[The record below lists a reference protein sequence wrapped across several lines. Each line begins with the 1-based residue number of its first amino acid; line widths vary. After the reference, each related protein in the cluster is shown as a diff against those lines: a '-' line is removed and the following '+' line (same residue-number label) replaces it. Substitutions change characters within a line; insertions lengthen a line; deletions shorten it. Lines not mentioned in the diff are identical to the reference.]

1 MTGWIKGCSVCCV
14 CATAAAATQTHSKNL
29 CPVLCL
35 CYTAAATKTNPP
47 KKKTVRLDDGTNLGL
62 L

>member
-14 CATAAAATQTHSKNL
+14 CATAAAT
-29 CPVLCL
+29 
-35 CYTAAATKTNPP
+35 TKTNPP
-47 KKKTVRLDDGTNLGL
+47 KKKTVRLDDEMDLGL

>member
-1 MTGWIKGCSVCCV
+1 MMGWIKGCFVCCV
-14 CATAAAATQTHSKNL
+14 CATG
-29 CPVLCL
+29 
-35 CYTAAATKTNPP
+35 AATKTNPP